1 MTRQKKTLTAQ
12 GRTDPNQS
20 TGISLHQCRLVP
32 APELAAARRG
42 GAYPMTYLGRPWKP
56 YARVV
61 YMVSYMAEHVAA
73 AGWLAWDASG
83 RAPDSTV
90 YYGEYQNSGPGAA
103 VAGRVAWPGLHVITL
118 EAEAMEFT
126 VGRFIDGD
134 SWLPPTGVAFV
145 AGLT

>member
-20 TGISLHQCRLVP
+20 TGISLHHCRLLP
-32 APELAAARRG
+32 APEHAAA
-42 GAYPMTYLGRPWKP
+42 AYPTLTYLGRPWKL

-61 YMVSYMAEHVAA
+61 YMMSYMAEHVAA
-73 AGWLAWDASG
+73 GGWLAWDASA

-90 YYGEYQNSGPGAA
+90 YYGEYQNCGPGAA
-103 VAGRVAWPGLHVITL
+103 VAGRLAWPGHRVIML

-126 VGRFIDGD
+126 VGRFIGGD
-134 SWLPPTGVAFV
+134 SWPMF
-145 AGLT
+145 

>member
-20 TGISLHQCRLVP
+20 TGISLHHCRLLP
-32 APELAAARRG
+32 APELAAA
-42 GAYPMTYLGRPWKP
+42 AYPTLTYLGRPWKL

-61 YMVSYMAEHVAA
+61 YMVSFMAEHVAA

-90 YYGEYQNSGPGAA
+90 YYGEYQNSGPGAV
-103 VAGRVAWPGLHVITL
+103 VAGRVAWLGLRVIT
-118 EAEAMEFT
+118 EAAEAMEFT